1 MARSSQAAAP
11 RAVDR
16 ALVLLL
22 IGAALLIGFSLL
34 SLVLVRQRT
43 PPLAP
48 ADTPEGVV
56 QRFYQAA
63 YAGDYAAAH
72 ALLSR
77 SVAARV
83 TPVELERRL
92 SADLRN
98 TQLRVLRVRSY
109 GDSADV
115 EIELLHVAP
124 GGLFGA
130 HEWREERTV
139 VLRRED
145 GQWRISE
152 GAFYLPWE

>member
-1 MARSSQAAAP
+1 MTRSSPAAAP

-16 ALVLLL
+16 GLALLL
-22 IGAALLIGFSLL
+22 IGAALLIGLSLI
-34 SLVLVRQRT
+34 SLVLMRQRT

-77 SVAARV
+77 SVAARI
-83 TPVELERRL
+83 TPVALERQLRD
-92 SADLRN
+92 DLRN
-98 TQLRVLRVRSY
+98 TQMRVLQVRTY
-109 GDSADV
+109 DNSADV

-124 GGLFGA
+124 GGWFGA
-130 HEWREERTV
+130 NEWREERTV
-139 VLRRED
+139 VVQREN
-145 GQWRISE
+145 GQWRIRE
-152 GAFYLPWE
+152 GAFYLP